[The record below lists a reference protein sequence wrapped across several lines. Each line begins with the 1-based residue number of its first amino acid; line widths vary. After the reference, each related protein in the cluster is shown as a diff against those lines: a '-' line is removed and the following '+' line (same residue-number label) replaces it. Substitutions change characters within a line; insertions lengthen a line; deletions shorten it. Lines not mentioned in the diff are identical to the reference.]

1 MNPAPPIL
9 ALASDY
15 DATLAFD
22 GNIAPPTRQALARF
36 KASSRKLLLITGRE
50 LEDLLAIVPDA
61 DAFDCIVAENG
72 AALYW
77 PASRHIESLATP
89 PPKHFLET
97 LRKRGVQPL
106 SVGCS
111 IVATTLPHYHGVQTT
126 ITEMGLALEII
137 LNRDSLMILPAGVN
151 KATGLARALRELGL
165 PTEQVVGIGDAEND
179 EAFLEL
185 CGFSVAVANAIPR
198 IKQIADVITEQEH
211 GPGVVEVIEK
221 ILAGEPLCQLSTT
234 RPTRL

>member
-77 PASRHIESLATP
+77 PASRHNLGCNMSFADGHVEHWKWKGPWVFKFTGYGASTPQQDVDLVRVQATVG
-89 PPKHFLET
+89 
-97 LRKRGVQPL
+97 RK
-106 SVGCS
+106 
-111 IVATTLPHYHGVQTT
+111 
-126 ITEMGLALEII
+126 
-137 LNRDSLMILPAGVN
+137 
-151 KATGLARALRELGL
+151 
-165 PTEQVVGIGDAEND
+165 
-179 EAFLEL
+179 
-185 CGFSVAVANAIPR
+185 
-198 IKQIADVITEQEH
+198 
-211 GPGVVEVIEK
+211 
-221 ILAGEPLCQLSTT
+221 
-234 RPTRL
+234 